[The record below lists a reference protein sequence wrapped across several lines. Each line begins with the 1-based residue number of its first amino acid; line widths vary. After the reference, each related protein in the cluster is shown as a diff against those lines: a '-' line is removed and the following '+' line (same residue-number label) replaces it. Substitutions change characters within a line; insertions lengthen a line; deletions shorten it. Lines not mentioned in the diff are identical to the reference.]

1 MKNVTDYKGKNVLVV
16 GLGKSG
22 LNSAYLLK
30 ELGANVT
37 VNDKNIPADK
47 QVLAELENAGIKVVV
62 GSHPLSLLDD
72 AELIVKNPGITYTN
86 PLIAEAQKRGFLI
99 ITEPELA
106 YEISEAE
113 LVGVTGTMVRR
124 QRRL

>member
-47 QVLAELENAGIKVVV
+47 QIGRAHV
-62 GSHPLSLLDD
+62 
-72 AELIVKNPGITYTN
+72 
-86 PLIAEAQKRGFLI
+86 
-99 ITEPELA
+99 
-106 YEISEAE
+106 
-113 LVGVTGTMVRR
+113 
-124 QRRL
+124 

>member
-72 AELIVKNPGITYTN
+72 AELIVKNPYRKSK
-86 PLIAEAQKRGFLI
+86 EW
-99 ITEPELA
+99 
-106 YEISEAE
+106 YW
-113 LVGVTGTMVRR
+113 
-124 QRRL
+124 